1 MASGASSTL
10 TKELRI
16 ELKFVTTQFL
26 RQTRTAARALDIL
39 NSRLGKTQASANETQ
54 DAFRQLAQET
64 RAVGSKENTA
74 TFQENAKALR
84 EVSSSAKSA
93 KTSLNQYNTAAT
105 KASSKSKK
113 VSSGF
118 SGVGK
123 ASTKARNAVQGLT
136 AALGGFITIQS
147 ARSALNNA
155 LAFDRVENRMRAA
168 TNSTKEYN
176 KKTKF
181 ASELAD
187 KLGVDLLA
195 ASRGFATLT
204 AATRGSNVEGA
215 VTDQLFESILKTS
228 AALSLTADETN
239 SVILAFGQ
247 VASKGR
253 AAAEEIRGQIGERI
267 PGFYVKLA
275 EALGKT
281 QGELTKLLD
290 QGLLSSDQALKASA
304 IALEKAFGQKALDNA
319 QSATAQYN
327 RIVNEVRQAGNES
340 ARWLANNSAI
350 ILSIRKIG
358 ELLAANRIARESDS
372 DLVNN
377 SIESTEKRIAQL
389 EILRR
394 QGEITDK
401 EARKRILK
409 AINDQEVALRGV
421 EKTKAQLEELE
432 RVRSFINDGTF
443 DAIEAESNLLDIT
456 NKYLKNEREVTKEKQ
471 NQLEL
476 DKQPNLIDSYLKDL
490 EEVSKYNR
498 DIAGSYENQLKSLQ
512 DSGKRVKEQIEL
524 IKKLGSLS
532 DKQKIPY
539 AEQIEDIKNLGL
551 LDDKLKQ
558 IIESAEQ
565 IGDVKN
571 PELLDDKLKQ
581 IIESAKQIGNIKN
594 FGSLDDELKKIIE
607 SAEQIGD
614 VKNLDLLDDKLKR
627 IIESAKKIGNTKNLE
642 LLSDEV
648 KRFIENTKVEDIKSL
663 GFLDDK
669 QKILYAEQIK
679 QYALQKNADKDR
691 LKTLQEQ
698 LKTLKEQK
706 EALKGGTGKVNF
718 IEAIQAGSAASI
730 KLSIEARAQGA
741 GAVDGNKELLQE
753 IDLGI
758 KKVGE
763 EIEILNNKIK
773 VENA

>member
-26 RQTRTAARALDIL
+26 NQTRTAARALDIL

-54 DAFRQLAQET
+54 DAFRQLAKET
-64 RAVGSKENTA
+64 RAVGSKENTV
-74 TFQENAKALR
+74 TFQQNAKALR
-84 EVSSSAKSA
+84 EVSRSAKGA
-93 KTSLNQYNTAAT
+93 KTSLNQYSTAAT
-105 KASSKSKK
+105 RASSKSNKI
-113 VSSGF
+113 SSGF
-118 SGVGK
+118 GGVGK
-123 ASTKARNAVQGLT
+123 ASTRAKNAVQGLT
-136 AALGGFITIQS
+136 TALGGFITIQS

-168 TNSTKEYN
+168 TNSTEEYN

-204 AATRGSNVEGA
+204 AATRGSGVEGA

-267 PGFYVKLA
+267 PGFYTKLA
-275 EALGKT
+275 EALGIT

-358 ELLAANRIARESDS
+358 ELLAANRIVRESDS

-377 SIESTEKRIAQL
+377 SIEITEKRIAQL

-394 QGEITDK
+394 QGEITNK
-401 EARKRILK
+401 EARAGILK

-421 EKTKAQLEELE
+421 EKTKDQLEELE

-456 NKYLKNEREVTKEKQ
+456 SEYLKNEREVTKERLAQEKIQ
-471 NQLEL
+471 KDQIALQEL
-476 DKQPNLIDSYLKDL
+476 
-490 EEVSKYNR
+490 YNKGAELPIF
-498 DIAGSYENQLKSLQ
+498 DEYNKS
-512 DSGKRVKEQIEL
+512 VKEQEKSAKNFLDLQFEAQLAVAQALKTGLEQNIARE
-524 IKKLGSLS
+524 K
-532 DKQKIPY
+532 
-539 AEQIEDIKNLGL
+539 QIEQDKTRLG
-551 LDDKLKQ
+551 
-558 IIESAEQ
+558 
-565 IGDVKN
+565 V
-571 PELLDDKLKQ
+571 
-581 IIESAKQIGNIKN
+581 
-594 FGSLDDELKKIIE
+594 
-607 SAEQIGD
+607 
-614 VKNLDLLDDKLKR
+614 
-627 IIESAKKIGNTKNLE
+627 
-642 LLSDEV
+642 
-648 KRFIENTKVEDIKSL
+648 
-663 GFLDDK
+663 
-669 QKILYAEQIK
+669 
-679 QYALQKNADKDR
+679 
-691 LKTLQEQ
+691 
-698 LKTLKEQK
+698 LKEQLENLK
-706 EALKGGTGKVNF
+706 EQEKALKGGTGKVNF
-718 IEAIQAGSAASI
+718 IEAIQAGSAASV
-730 KLSIEARAQGA
+730 KVGIEARSRALG
-741 GAVDGNKELLQE
+741 GVDSNKELLQE
-753 IDLGI
+753 NLEQQ
-758 KKVGE
+758 KETNRQLE
-763 EIEILNNKIK
+763 ELNNKIK